1 MAGVKRRCHGGEA
14 TQQGDSSS
22 EKGGL
27 DLEQPRLAE
36 RPSSRPD
43 MIKQAERAHL
53 NFNGTIAA
61 AENRTDA
68 LALPTTQASGF
79 TRTTM
84 AHALTKLYPWLSS
97 PAIIS
102 APMLGAATPAL
113 AANVTKAG
121 GLGFIAG
128 GTRPEALEETLK
140 RTAQRTRTVTSPSI
154 QKPNND
160 ILPVGVGF
168 QLFNTPLPTTK
179 AAFATL
185 ARPPAVV
192 WLFAPAHSSDFA
204 TWARDIREATAGKT
218 HIWVQVGTV
227 AEAKAAVELAS
238 PEVLVVQGSDAGG
251 HGLARSASIISLL
264 PEVVDMLAAIG
275 RNDLPVLAAG
285 GITDG
290 RGVAAA
296 LTLGA
301 AGVVMGTRFLA
312 ASEAGIAAGWQ
323 REITRLADGGVST
336 TRSTLCDRLK
346 ETKGWPARYDGR
358 AAVNRGHE
366 DEESGMRDGENVRLY
381 REELERGD
389 AAWGASGRMV
399 TYAGT
404 GVGLVRDVKP
414 AATIVKEVRSQ
425 AREVLKR
432 VAGAYAP
439 GRAGAGARL

>member
-1 MAGVKRRCHGGEA
+1 MRCHRGEA
-14 TQQGDSSS
+14 TRQGDSSS

-27 DLEQPRLAE
+27 DLEQYRLAE
-36 RPSSRPD
+36 RPSSRSD
-43 MIKQAERAHL
+43 MIKEAERAHL
-53 NFNGTIAA
+53 NPNGTINL

-68 LALPTTQASGF
+68 LALPTTQASRF
-79 TRTTM
+79 IRTTM
-84 AHALTKLYPWLSS
+84 AHALTKLYPWLST

-128 GTRPEALEETLK
+128 GTRPEALEETLQQ
-140 RTAQRTRTVTSPSI
+140 TAQITRTINFPSHRES
-154 QKPNND
+154 KND

-192 WLFAPAHSSDFA
+192 WLFAPAHSSDLA
-204 TWARDIREATAGKT
+204 LWAREIRKATNGKT

-238 PEVLVVQGSDAGG
+238 PEILVVQGSDAGG
-251 HGLARSASIISLL
+251 HGLAQSASVMSLV
-264 PEVVDMLAAIG
+264 PEVVDMLHSIERG
-275 RNDLPVLAAG
+275 DIPVLAAG

-296 LTLGA
+296 LALGA

-323 REITRLADGGVST
+323 REVTRLADGGVST

-366 DEESGMRDGENVRLY
+366 DERRGVSDGENVRLY
-381 REELERGD
+381 REELENGD
-389 AAWGASGRMV
+389 SAWGTSGRMV

-414 AATIVKEVRSQ
+414 AATIVEEVRTQAKEVL
-425 AREVLKR
+425 ER
-432 VAGAYAP
+432 VAGACAP
-439 GRAGAGARL
+439 GKAGVEARL